1 MSHLTAACCTM
12 LCCLLFWSSVAG
24 ATAVQT
30 PAAAA
35 PRTVTYA
42 YFPLAVPVAVVA
54 EIFKRDRI
62 LASNLAKQGITLQ
75 FQPLAKGKEV
85 VDLLRQGTVDAFC
98 VSDSPLLEASQAAD
112 LAVLGMVKQSYA
124 AVVAS
129 TGTRMSELRQKRVGS
144 VSGSTSHQALLQ
156 GMAAAGLTEKDLTLV
171 MMEVNALPEALL
183 QKKVDAIAAWEPTP
197 TALLA
202 QHPRRFSRIYQQA
215 SYSYYAVSRRLL
227 EQQPEAARE
236 LSAALLRGVRWLKRD
251 PANLTLASRW
261 TVDSMTAFTGKP
273 AILSPA
279 EVARVTT
286 MDLLDVPGLPLLRT
300 GSIDTETLKRL
311 FDFMHRQQQLPPQAS
326 WQALHA
332 GFKPDYLRRIA
343 AEPKRHQLQQF
354 SYNTGTTP

>member
-1 MSHLTAACCTM
+1 MPHLAAACCTM
-12 LCCLLFWSSVAG
+12 LCCLLHWSPVAG
-24 ATAVQT
+24 ATAV
-30 PAAAA
+30 PAPAVAAH
-35 PRTVTYA
+35 RTMTYA

-85 VDLLRQGTVDAFC
+85 VALLSQGKVDAFC
-98 VSDSPLLEASQAAD
+98 ISDSPLMEAAQAVD

-124 AVVAS
+124 AVVAP

-144 VSGSTSHQALLQ
+144 VAGSTSHQALLQ

-183 QKKVDAIAAWEPTP
+183 QKRVDAIAAWEPTP
-197 TALLA
+197 SALLA
-202 QHPRRFSRIYQQA
+202 QHPRRFKRIYQQA
-215 SYSYYAVSRRLL
+215 SYSYFVVTRQLF
-227 EQQPEAARE
+227 EQQPEVARE

-251 PANLTLASRW
+251 PANLALASRW
-261 TVDSMTAFTGKP
+261 TVDSMAAFTGKP
-273 AILSPA
+273 AMLTPQ

-286 MDLLDVPGLPLLRT
+286 LDLLDVPGLPLLRT
-300 GSIDTETLKRL
+300 GSNDAETLKRL
-311 FDFMHRQQQLPPQAS
+311 FDFMHRQQQLPPRSSWKALQAG
-326 WQALHA
+326 L
-332 GFKPDYLRRIA
+332 KPAYLRRVA

-354 SYNTGTTP
+354 SYSTGAAP